1 MDIINQV
8 DYINQKVK
16 ESYCSHNYL
25 TPLDA
30 TTSKVGDISFPV
42 TCDDCG
48 KVMECEHEEVDFTEF
63 ALPTCILCGAMGEDV
78 VNMGGYDD

>member
-1 MDIINQV
+1 MDIISQV

-48 KVMECEHEEVDFTEF
+48 KVIECEHEEVEHTE
-63 ALPTCILCGAMGEDV
+63 LPYCTMCGDIVFSEEDYY
-78 VNMGGYDD
+78 GYR